1 MKRYPLLIKVLLL
14 SLLPLLMSGTVLAQ
28 KKVSG
33 VVSDKENGQPMA
45 GVNIIVKGST
55 TGTLTD
61 ATGKYTLTVR
71 SENAVLVANYIG
83 YKPAE
88 AQVGKQTTINF
99 ALEVDA
105 QELGEVVVTALGIK
119 REEKALGYSLQK
131 VGEGQL
137 ADAPSGNWLGALNGK
152 VAGLNV
158 TSAGSGPTA
167 SARITL
173 RGESSLNIDNA
184 GALIVIDGVPVEN
197 KINNSGSA
205 FDVNDEANAGVVDY
219 GNALGDINPDDIE
232 DLSVLKGA
240 SATALYGSRA
250 ANGAIVITTKSG
262 RRDDGRLGVTLNS
275 SVSFENVYNWPDFQY
290 QYGMGASVSNNYGYK
305 PNVDNNGSSISN
317 SSWGP
322 LLQGKPVYR
331 YDSPTTGEDEMRYIK
346 LPLVAFPNNRKDFF
360 ETGLTI
366 ANSISVDGGNKD
378 TKVRVSLSQN
388 HNSWIV
394 ENNGSDRYGAQVS
407 IDHNI
412 MKNLKLSAKANYT
425 NRRSDNLPASG
436 FGGSTIAQWL
446 LYLDPSVD
454 VNWYKPRWK
463 TRESTNGLL
472 SRIQNRPF
480 VSTVDNPYVI
490 ANDMNNT
497 TDRDGLTGTI
507 SISWDIN
514 KQWSLMLRSGL
525 NYSNDDRTTR
535 KPFDTQSYR
544 EGDYREQSI
553 QAREFN
559 SDFLLRYDNT
569 FKKKFDVTGSLG
581 GNIMYKDGST
591 YWRRVDK
598 LIVPDVY
605 NIQNSKFTPT
615 ISSYHN
621 VKAINSV
628 YGMAQFAYDKM
639 YYLDVTGRFDVS
651 STLPS
656 ANNKYFYPSISGN
669 VQISDLIKKYW
680 SLPRDISYVK
690 LRASW
695 AQVGSDAGVYQTD
708 NSIYEGQSFPGN
720 FLKPTVLYNE
730 TLKPEITTNIELGL
744 DARFFKSRL
753 NLDFTLYDARS
764 KNQIV
769 RMPIDPSTGYQYAY
783 VNAGIIQNKGI
794 EATLT
799 AIPYKTKNFQWKV
812 VANYSINRN
821 LIKELSNGI
830 DTYVI
835 GSPGNL
841 ISVEAR
847 PGQRMGEIYGLG
859 NLIYT
864 YDYIVT
870 SLGMSYDPSYEGRL
884 IHTSISN
891 TVPITGGLPDI
902 STEQKLIGNAYADW
916 KAGLNNEL
924 KYKDFTLSF
933 QLDGQYGGDVYS
945 LTNQTLMSNG
955 KHANT
960 IPGRNDMILVEQG
973 KVLETTVP
981 EPDYDDEGYLNAY
994 GAGTGIRSV
1003 GVALS
1008 SDGKSFV
1015 PVNIGND
1022 PRSVDVTLKSSTYY
1036 ISYYKREN
1044 AENNIF
1050 DASFIKLRE
1059 ARLEYKC
1066 PAKLLKRTPFTQFTL
1081 GIWGRDLACWSNFP
1095 GFDPEVATY
1104 QSGVMIPGAEMG
1116 VFPSTSTYGINLKLA
1131 F

>member
-1 MKRYPLLIKVLLL
+1 MKKYPLLIKVLLL
-14 SLLPLLMSGTVLAQ
+14 SLLPLLMSGMVLAQ

-33 VVSDKENGQPMA
+33 VVTDKESGQPMT
-45 GVNIIVKGST
+45 GVTVAVKGTT

-61 ATGKYTLTVR
+61 ASGKYTLNVR
-71 SENAVLVANYIG
+71 SETATLVASFIG
-83 YKPAE
+83 YKPIE
-88 AQVGKQTTINF
+88 VKVGKQTAINF
-99 ALEVDA
+99 AMVEDA
-105 QELGEVVVTALGIK
+105 QELDAVVVTALGIK
-119 REEKALGYSLQK
+119 REEKALGYSVSK
-131 VGEGQL
+131 VTEGQL
-137 ADAPSGNWLGALNGK
+137 ADAPSGNWLGALTGK

-158 TSAGSGPTA
+158 TSAGGGPTA

-173 RGESSLNIDNA
+173 RGESSLNIDNP
-184 GALIVIDGVPVEN
+184 GALMVIDGVPVEN
-197 KINNSGSA
+197 KINNTGSA

-219 GNALGDINPDDIE
+219 GNALGDLNADDIE
-232 DLSVLKGA
+232 DISVLKGA

-275 SVSFENVYNWPDFQY
+275 SLSFESIYNWPDFQY
-290 QYGMGASVSNNYGYK
+290 KYGMGATVDNNYGYK

-331 YDSPTTGEDEMRYIK
+331 YDSPQDEEGVRYMK

-360 ETGLTI
+360 EMGTTLS
-366 ANSISVDGGNKD
+366 NSISVEGGNKD
-378 TKVRVSLSQN
+378 TKVRVSLSQK
-388 HNSWIV
+388 HNEWIV
-394 ENNGSDRYGAQVS
+394 ENNGSDLYGAQVS

-454 VNWYKPRWK
+454 VNWYKPRWI
-463 TRESTNGLL
+463 TRESTSGLL

-480 VSTVDNPYVI
+480 IQTVDNPYVI

-497 TDRDGLTGTI
+497 TDRDGLTGTF
-507 SISWDIN
+507 SINWDIN
-514 KQWSLMLRSGL
+514 KQWSLMVRSGI

-569 FKKKFDVTGSLG
+569 FKKKFDVTGSFG

-621 VKAINSV
+621 TKVINSL

-656 ANNKYFYPSISGN
+656 ANNKYFYPSVSGN
-669 VQISDLIKKYW
+669 VQISDLLKKYW
-680 SLPRDISYVK
+680 TLPRDISYLK
-690 LRASW
+690 LRLSW

-730 TLKPEITTNIELGL
+730 TLKPEITTNYEAGI

-753 NLDFTLYDARS
+753 MFDVTAYFANI

-769 RMPIDPSTGYQYAY
+769 KMPIDPSTGYQYAF

-794 EATLT
+794 EATIT
-799 AIPYKTKNFQWKV
+799 AIPIKTRDFQWKMV
-812 VANYSINRN
+812 GNYAINRN
-821 LIKELSNGI
+821 MVKELSNGV

-841 ISVEAR
+841 VSVEAR
-847 PGQRMGEIYGLG
+847 PGQRMGDIYGLG

-864 YDYIVT
+864 YDYI
-870 SLGMSYDPSYEGRL
+870 SSIGMAYDPQYEGRL

-902 STEQKLIGNAYADW
+902 STEQKYLGNAYADW
-916 KAGLNNEL
+916 KAGLNNEF
-924 KYKDFTLSF
+924 KYKDFTFSF

-945 LTNQTLMSNG
+945 LTYQTIMNNG
-955 KHANT
+955 KHVNT
-960 IPGRNDMILVEQG
+960 IPGRSDMILVEKG
-973 KVLETTVP
+973 KILQTTVP
-981 EPDYDDEGYLNAY
+981 DPDYDDEGYLNAY
-994 GAGTGIRSV
+994 GEGTGVRSV

-1008 SDGKSFV
+1008 ADGKSFV
-1015 PVNIGND
+1015 PVNISGD
-1022 PRSVDVTLKSSTYY
+1022 PNSKDVVLKSSTYY
-1036 ISYYKREN
+1036 VSYYKREN

-1066 PAKLLKRTPFTQFTL
+1066 PPKLLKRTPFTNISVAL
-1081 GIWGRDLACWSNFP
+1081 WGRDLYCWSKFP

-1116 VFPSTSTYGINLKLA
+1116 VFPSTSSYGINLKLA